1 MPRFY
6 RLITTLAL
14 CLLLVLSLTTGVYAK
29 AKIIRLGHI
38 DPVTHPHNVA
48 CQKFA
53 EIVKAKTN
61 GEIEV
66 QVYPAGQLGKAP
78 NLMEQLQMGT
88 VQMFQG
94 GVGWWGSS
102 LPDYWLV
109 ASNFVYDNQKHSL
122 AVMNGPIGDKLAKG
136 LKDAVGVR
144 VLTQGLIRNPRNLL
158 TTKPVKTLE
167 ELKGLKVRV
176 PEMANWMI
184 PWKALGANPTPMP
197 LTETFLGLQQGVV
210 EGVEHGLPQ
219 LLLNN
224 YVEVAKNLTYTRH
237 QYETAGFFISDQFF
251 SSLTKEQQKI
261 LVEAVKEAEKLNN
274 ELQPK
279 YLEDAKT
286 KMTAMGVNFIE
297 IDNKPWYEV
306 GRKIMLNE
314 VVPKLKCT
322 PGLLEEIWAYK
333 Y

>member
-1 MPRFY
+1 MPR
-6 RLITTLAL
+6 TLRFFL
-14 CLLLVLSLTTGVYAK
+14 SMVLSFLLVLTLTTGVMAK
-29 AKIIRLGHI
+29 AKVIRLGHI
-38 DPVTHPHNVA
+38 DPVTHPHNLA

-53 EIVKAKTN
+53 DLVKERTN

-78 NLMEQLQMGT
+78 NLMEQLQIGT
-88 VQMFQG
+88 IQMFQG

-102 LPDYWLV
+102 LPDYWLI
-109 ASNFVYDNQKHSL
+109 ASNFVYDNQKHNL
-122 AVMNGPIGDKLAKG
+122 AVMNGPIGNNLAGELRK
-136 LKDAVGVR
+136 KVGVR

-167 ELKGLKVRV
+167 ELKGLKIRV
-176 PEMANWMI
+176 PEMANWML
-184 PWKALGANPTPMP
+184 PWEALGANPTPMP

-224 YVEVAKNLTYTRH
+224 YVEVAKNLTLTRH

-251 SSLTKEQQKI
+251 SSLSEEHQKV
-261 LVEAVKEAEKLNN
+261 LLEAAKEAEKYNN
-274 ELQPK
+274 QLQPD
-279 YLEDAKT
+279 YLAEAGK
-286 KMTAMGVNFIE
+286 KMEAMGVNFIE
-297 IDNKPWYEV
+297 IDNKPWYDV
-306 GRKIMLNE
+306 GRKIMKDV
-314 VVPKLKCT
+314 VVPKLKIT

>member
-1 MPRFY
+1 MPRFL
-6 RLITTLAL
+6 RLGVTLVF
-14 CLLLVLSLTTGVYAK
+14 CMLLLLSLTTGAFAK
-29 AKIIRLGHI
+29 AKVIRLGHI
-38 DPVTHPHNVA
+38 DPVTHPHNLA

-53 EIVKAKTN
+53 EIVNAKTN

-66 QVYPAGQLGKAP
+66 QVYPAGQLGNAP

-109 ASNFVYDNQKHSL
+109 ASNFVYDNQAHNL
-122 AVMNGPIGDKLAKG
+122 AVMNGPIGERLAAALNK
-136 LKDAVGVR
+136 AVGVR
-144 VLTQGLIRNPRNLL
+144 VMTQGLIRNPRNLL

-167 ELKGLKVRV
+167 ELKGLKIRV
-176 PEMANWMI
+176 PEMANWML

-219 LLLNN
+219 LVLNK
-224 YVEVAKNLTYTRH
+224 YIEVAKNLTYTRH

-251 SSLTKEQQKI
+251 SSLTPEQQKI
-261 LVEAVKEAEKLNN
+261 LIDAAKEAEKLNN
-274 ELQPK
+274 ELQPN
-279 YLEDAKT
+279 YLEDAKK
-286 KMTAMGVNFIE
+286 KMVEAGVNFIE
-297 IDNKPWYEV
+297 IDNKPWYDV
-306 GRKIMLNE
+306 GRKIMKDV
-314 VVPKLKCT
+314 VVPKLNIT

>member
-1 MPRFY
+1 MSRF
-6 RLITTLAL
+6 LSSIVTLAF
-14 CLLLVLSLTTGVYAK
+14 CMLLILSIPAGVCAKTTV
-29 AKIIRLGHI
+29 IRLGHI
-38 DPVTHPHNVA
+38 DPVTHPHNLA

-53 EIVKAKTN
+53 EIVKEKTN

-66 QVYPAGQLGKAP
+66 QVYPAGQLGNAP
-78 NLMEQLQMGT
+78 NLMEQLQMGS

-94 GVGWWGSS
+94 GIGWWGSS

-109 ASNFVYDNQKHSL
+109 ASNFVYDNQAHNL
-122 AVMNGPIGDKLAKG
+122 AVMNGEIGKKLAEDLREK
-136 LKDAVGVR
+136 VGVR

-158 TTKPVKTLE
+158 TTKPVKTLDD
-167 ELKGLKVRV
+167 LKGLKVRV
-176 PEMANWMI
+176 PEMANWML

-219 LLLNN
+219 LVLNN

-237 QYETAGFFISDQFF
+237 QFETAGFFISDKFF
-251 SSLTKEQQKI
+251 SSLTEDQQKI
-261 LVEAVKEAEKLNN
+261 LVDAAKEAEKLNN
-274 ELQPK
+274 ELQPN
-279 YLEDAKT
+279 YLEEARAKM
-286 KMTAMGVNFIE
+286 KAIGVNFIE
-297 IDNKPWYEV
+297 IDNKPWYDG
-306 GRKIMLNE
+306 GRKIMKE
-314 VVPKLKCT
+314 VVVPKLKIT